1 MGYFSG
7 KQTIG
12 ILGGGQLGKMLLYT
26 TQQWD
31 IQTKVMDPSNEAPA
45 RIACNHFI
53 QGDLMDYDKV
63 LQFGKDVDIVT
74 IEIENVNTDALME
87 LEKKGYKSIH
97 KQRSLKPSK
106 TNAIKNN
113 FTKKIK
119 FPQHHFN
126 FLNPKKHLKMPLQ
139 EDEFLFLLFGSQNL
153 WDTMVME

>member
-53 QGDLMDYDKV
+53 Q
-63 LQFGKDVDIVT
+63 
-74 IEIENVNTDALME
+74 EI
-87 LEKKGYKSIH
+87 
-97 KQRSLKPSK
+97 
-106 TNAIKNN
+106 
-113 FTKKIK
+113 
-119 FPQHHFN
+119 
-126 FLNPKKHLKMPLQ
+126 
-139 EDEFLFLLFGSQNL
+139 
-153 WDTMVME
+153 